1 MNKTTDYIIQ
11 SEIYEKLND
20 LAEYIELKRIIE
32 ERKAEKKDAV
42 EVSLDDL

>member
-20 LAEYIELKRIIE
+20 LAEDIELKRIIE
-32 ERKAEKKDAV
+32 ERKAEKKDAA